1 MRYII
6 MKITKVIIIGMALVL
21 CVACA
26 KEDKKDT
33 KETTTVPETTTE
45 EITTEEPATE
55 ETTTEEPTTEET
67 TTEEPTTEE
76 QTEETSTVAEPVTI
90 PDVSGKEG
98 IGIKYIVNEDAP
110 LVVIDAGHQGKQN
123 TDKEPVGPGAT
134 ELKTKVTSGTA
145 GLWTGLA
152 EYELNLIVS
161 MKLRDRLLDEGYN
174 VIMIRETHDV
184 DISNAQRA
192 VVANNADA
200 DAFIRIHVNSWTD
213 SSYKGILTV
222 SPTASN
228 PYCSEIYAD
237 SRRLSD
243 LVVNSMVEATGAKN
257 RGVMET
263 DTMSGINWCE
273 VPVTIVEM
281 GFMSNEEEDRL
292 MATEDYQNKLVDGMV
307 IGINKYFDGK

>member
-1 MRYII
+1 
-6 MKITKVIIIGMALVL
+6 MKITRIIIIGMVLVL
-21 CVACA
+21 CVSCA
-26 KEDKKDT
+26 KEDNKNVNVTTTVPKTTTKENITEEPAT
-33 KETTTVPETTTE
+33 KETTTEKPITEKTTTE
-45 EITTEEPATE
+45 EMTTEEL
-55 ETTTEEPTTEET
+55 TTEEVTTAKPTEE
-67 TTEEPTTEE
+67 
-76 QTEETSTVAEPVTI
+76 SVTI

-98 IGIKYIVNEDAP
+98 VGIEYLLNKDAP

-123 TDKEPVGPGAT
+123 TDKEPVGPGAS

-145 GLWTGLA
+145 GQWTGLA

-184 DISNAQRA
+184 DISNAERA
-192 VVANNADA
+192 VIANNAGA
-200 DAFIRIHVNSWTD
+200 DIFIRIHVNSWTD

-222 SPTASN
+222 SPTAAN

-243 LVVNSMVEATGAKN
+243 LVVNSMSEATGANN

-292 MATEDYQNKLVDGMV
+292 MATADYQDKLVEGMV
-307 IGINKYFDGK
+307 IGINKYFQ

>member
-1 MRYII
+1 MKVLII
-6 MKITKVIIIGMALVL
+6 FMVAIL
-21 CVACA
+21 CVSCG
-26 KEDKKDT
+26 KKDEQKDEITRLTDT
-33 KETTTVPETTTE
+33 KKAEETVTTQAPTTEVLTTTE
-45 EITTEEPATE
+45 V
-55 ETTTEEPTTEET
+55 PTTEVS
-67 TTEEPTTEE
+67 TTEIPTTEN
-76 QTEETSTVAEPVTI
+76 QTTEKATL

-98 IGIKYIVNEDAP
+98 VGIEYIINKKAP
-110 LVVIDAGHQGKQN
+110 LIVIDAGHQGKQN
-123 TDKEPVGPGAT
+123 TDKEPVGPGSS

-145 GLWTGLA
+145 GQWTGLA

-161 MKLRDRLLDEGYN
+161 LKLRDALLDEGYN

-184 DISNAQRA
+184 DISNAERA
-192 VVANNADA
+192 MIANNANA

-213 SSYKGILTV
+213 PSYKGILTV

-228 PYCSEIYAD
+228 PYCGEIYRD

-243 LVVNSMVEATGAKN
+243 LVVNSMSEATGAKN

-281 GFMSNEEEDRL
+281 GFMSNEEEDKL
-292 MATEDYQNKLVDGMV
+292 MATEDYQDKLVDGMLS
-307 IGINKYFDGK
+307 GINRYFEK

>member
-1 MRYII
+1 
-6 MKITKVIIIGMALVL
+6 MKKTKILVLVLGALL

-26 KEDKKDT
+26 KENNKNMEKT
-33 KETTTVPETTTE
+33 TSEETTTVETTKE
-45 EITTEEPATE
+45 VLTE
-55 ETTTEEPTTEET
+55 ETTTVEETIKIETTKETETTEIIETTEIQTTQVET
-67 TTEEPTTEE
+67 TTEM
-76 QTEETSTVAEPVTI
+76 VI
-90 PDVSGKEG
+90 DVSTKEG
-98 IGIKYIVNEDAP
+98 VGIEHIVNSEAP
-110 LVVIDAGHQGKQN
+110 TVVIDPGHQGNQN
-123 TDKEPVGPGAT
+123 TDKEPVGPGSS
-134 ELKTKVTSGTA
+134 EMKTKVTSGTA
-145 GLWTGLA
+145 GQWSGLA

-161 MKLRDRLLDEGYN
+161 LKLRDALLDEGYN

-184 DISNAQRA
+184 DISNAERA
-192 VVANNADA
+192 IIANNANA

-228 PYCSEIYAD
+228 PYCSEIYQD
-237 SRRLSD
+237 SRLLSD
-243 LVVNSMVEATGAKN
+243 LVVNSMVEATGAQN

-292 MATEDYQNKLVDGMV
+292 MGTADYQDKLVNGMV
-307 IGINKYFDGK
+307 IGINKYFGK